1 MYDRRAERFNAVSS
15 LIILYCLMLF
25 TEQFMENKYQMNAIG
40 DLLIGNTVSNL
51 VINVVPL
58 TIPIFVA
65 IYQKLILKLYLKCK
79 REKAERIRKKHLE
92 KMLKITTKDEQQY
105 GRKIE
110 LRANIAIN
118 S

>member
-1 MYDRRAERFNAVSS
+1 
-15 LIILYCLMLF
+15 
-25 TEQFMENKYQMNAIG
+25 MNAIG
-40 DLLIGNTVSNL
+40 DLLIGITVSNL

-65 IYQKLILKLYLKCK
+65 IYQKIVLKLYLKCK

-92 KMLKITTKDEQQY
+92 KMLKITTKDEQEY
-105 GRKIE
+105 GKKIE